1 MITSYK
7 EKNKNSESQ
16 NSLDWKGPQRSSYNP
31 TTGRVECLG
40 KSEHGVIPAK
50 WDKNYIATQF
60 S

>member
-50 WDKNYIATQF
+50 
-60 S
+60 